1 MICKLLLVDPACAF
15 RLSRRKVLSATWL
28 RSTMTQERF
37 IKLKVLNSQK
47 ERTAKFAPP
56 LPPTASKELVAG
68 PRTLKTA
75 SRALNLGVRV
85 GVPNISLGIL
95 NISARSPG
103 DPLKAAFQRLE
114 FWFSSVVVGHSRN
127 GRKPWTV
134 SMYSQSQD
142 FRSSHPTC
150 HKPNVTGNTS
160 FQAKAAIVWSTELE
174 SNYELIVY
182 TQCYSINAK
191 CSTQS
196 LVFCAVVS
204 GYSQFYIICQDRAIF
219 LSC

>member
-1 MICKLLLVDPACAF
+1 MICKLLVVDPACAF

-28 RSTMTQERF
+28 YSTMTQERF

-56 LPPTASKELVAG
+56 LPPHRFKRVGRRPPHFKNCSA
-68 PRTLKTA
+68 
-75 SRALNLGVRV
+75 ALNLGVRV

-103 DPLKAAFQRLE
+103 DPPQAAFQRLE

-134 SMYSQSQD
+134 SIYSQSHD
-142 FRSSHPTC
+142 FLSSHHTC
-150 HKPNVTGNTS
+150 HKPNVIGNTS
-160 FQAKAAIVWSTELE
+160 FQAKAAIVWYTELE

-182 TQCYSINAK
+182 T
-191 CSTQS
+191 
-196 LVFCAVVS
+196 
-204 GYSQFYIICQDRAIF
+204 
-219 LSC
+219 